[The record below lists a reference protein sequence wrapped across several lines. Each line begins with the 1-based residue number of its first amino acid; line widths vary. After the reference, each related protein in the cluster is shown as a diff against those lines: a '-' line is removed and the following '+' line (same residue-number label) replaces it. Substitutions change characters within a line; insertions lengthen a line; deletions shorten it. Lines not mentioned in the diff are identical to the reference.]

1 MKVKEVIELIEADD
15 WRLDTQYARELDD
28 MNQDTGLVT
37 CSMCGRSVP
46 PENTQS
52 RRIRV
57 RVPEGINDPGRG
69 HEGQNA
75 FGDVRVCSSCVE
87 SDGWPQFKKRKEE
100 ELLTL
105 YRQERDAG

>member
-1 MKVKEVIELIEADD
+1 MKVKGDIARIETDG
-15 WRLDTQYARELDD
+15 RRVDTQHARKLDD
-28 MNQDTGLVT
+28 MSQDTGLVT

-69 HEGQNA
+69 HEGQNV